1 MKNKEYHI
9 PVLLNPSVEGL
20 VTNPDGIYIDLTFGG
35 GGHSRAIVDRLS
47 AKGCLCAFDQDE
59 DAIANAFTDRRLHLY
74 KANFR
79 YFGQFLK
86 YEGIKKV
93 DGIFA
98 DLGVSSWQFD
108 SDKRGFSF
116 RFDQKLDMRMNEHST
131 RTAAEILNN
140 YSQQDLVSIFSEYGE
155 VRNSKSLARKI
166 VELRELELWQTTR
179 QFNQCLERMR
189 IGEIKKYFAQVYQ
202 ALRIEVN
209 DEMGALKQMLE
220 ESEKWLKVGGRLVM
234 LTYHSIEDRYVK
246 RFLKTGNFTGEQ
258 IKDDFGNIRRPFGKV
273 GKQIILPDQQEI
285 KENPRS
291 RSAKLRVVEKK

>member
-1 MKNKEYHI
+1 MKHKEYHV
-9 PVLLNPSVEGL
+9 PVLLRPSVEGL
-20 VTNPDGIYIDLTFGG
+20 VKDLNGIYIDLTFGG
-35 GGHSRAIVDRLS
+35 GGHSRAILEKLS
-47 AKGCLCAFDQDE
+47 AKGRLMAFDQDE
-59 DAIANAFTDRRLHLY
+59 DAIANAFTDRRLQLF

-86 YEGIKKV
+86 YKKVSQV

-116 RFDQKLDMRMNEHST
+116 RFDQKLDMRMNESSKI
-131 RTAAEILNN
+131 TAAEILNT
-140 YSQQDLVSIFSEYGE
+140 YQEKELVRIFSEYGE

-166 VELRELELWQTTR
+166 VDLREVDDWVSTR
-179 QFNQCLERMR
+179 QFNHFLERMR

-209 DEMGALKQMLE
+209 DEMGALCQMLVE
-220 ESEKWLKVGGRLVM
+220 AEKYLAVGGRLVV

-258 IKDDFGNIRRPFGKV
+258 IKDDFGNIERPFVKM
-273 GKQIILPDQQEI
+273 GKQVVLPEQNEI
-285 KENPRS
+285 KLNPRS
-291 RSAKLRVVEKK
+291 RSAKLRVVEKA